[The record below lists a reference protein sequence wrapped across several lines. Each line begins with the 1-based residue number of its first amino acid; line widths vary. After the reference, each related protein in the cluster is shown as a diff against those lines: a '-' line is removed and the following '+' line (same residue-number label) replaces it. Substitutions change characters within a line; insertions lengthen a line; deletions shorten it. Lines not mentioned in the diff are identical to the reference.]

1 LFFHILYLFKIKKKK
16 INIKKMLK
24 FSKGNY
30 KNIYSTQVKN
40 INKST
45 NLNQEIKKLEE
56 QTYNIK
62 INK

>member
-1 LFFHILYLFKIKKKK
+1 
-16 INIKKMLK
+16 MLK

>member
-1 LFFHILYLFKIKKKK
+1 
-16 INIKKMLK
+16 MLK

-45 NLNQEIKKLEE
+45 NLNREIINLGKE
-56 QTYNIK
+56 TSNIK